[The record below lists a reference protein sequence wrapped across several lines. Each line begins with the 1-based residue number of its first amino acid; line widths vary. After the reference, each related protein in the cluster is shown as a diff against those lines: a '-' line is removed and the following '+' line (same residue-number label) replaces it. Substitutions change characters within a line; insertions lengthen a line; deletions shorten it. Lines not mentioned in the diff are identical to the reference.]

1 MHTLTLEQ
9 LRTTSLAGGVEKVI
23 LTARGASF
31 FVQVETRNGGEAL
44 LAKARSTEPRRF
56 GNPLQALALLRG
68 LGLFVGGFDVGEWDP
83 DNKETA
89 RTRPD
94 RAEALK
100 RTHAAAEHDR
110 WFRQQVADALLDV
123 EDPSVEAIAHEEVR
137 KNMQRQRER
146 IKALIARKE

>member
-9 LRTTSLAGGVEKVI
+9 LRTASRAGGVERVT
-23 LTARGASF
+23 LTAQGASF
-31 FVQVETRNGGEAL
+31 FVRVGTRFGGEAL

-56 GNPLQALALLRG
+56 GNPLQALALLRD

-83 DNKETA
+83 SDTETA

-123 EDPSVEAIAHEEVR
+123 EDPSIEAIPHEEVR
-137 KNMQRQRER
+137 KNMERQRER
-146 IKALIARKE
+146 IKALIAHKE

>member
-1 MHTLTLEQ
+1 MQTLTLEQ
-9 LRTTSLAGGVEKVI
+9 LRTASLAGGVETVT
-23 LTARGASF
+23 LTAKGASF
-31 FVQVETRNGGEAL
+31 FVQVGTRNGSEAL

-56 GNPLQALALLRG
+56 GNPLQALVLLRG

-83 DNKETA
+83 ADKGTA

-94 RAEALK
+94 RAEALR

-123 EDPSVEAIAHEEVR
+123 ENSSIEAIPHEEVR

-146 IKALIARKE
+146 IKALIASKE